1 MMSGVDDPEAYR
13 AESRERWEGAA
24 AGWAATRE
32 AFQRDTAPVSEWL
45 LDATALRPGMTVLE
59 VAAGTG
65 DLGLEAA
72 RRVAPDG
79 KAIITDGAEAM
90 VEVARAR
97 AAELGVENAEIRPME
112 AEWLDL
118 PAGAVDAV
126 VSRWAHMLLADPEAG
141 LREARRVLRSGGR
154 IALAVWDV
162 PERNPWVT
170 RVQRVLLERG
180 HVERPRPG
188 EPGPFALADRE
199 RLEDLLWGAGFADVA
214 IDAVAFEFHAPSL
227 DAWWDHLTRNSPTLA
242 STLATLSP
250 AEHYAVREDV
260 DAAYAEF
267 VAPDGTVTIPARTL
281 VASAEA

>member
-1 MMSGVDDPEAYR
+1 MMDGVDPEAYR
-13 AESRERWEGAA
+13 AESRDCWEGAA
-24 AGWAATRE
+24 AGWAASRE
-32 AFQRDTAPVSEWL
+32 AFQRDTAPVSDWL
-45 LDATALRPGMTVLE
+45 LDAAGLRPGMTVLE

-79 KAIITDGAEAM
+79 RAIVTDGAEAM
-90 VEVARAR
+90 VETARAR
-97 AAELGVENAEIRPME
+97 AAELRVENVEVRAME

-118 PAGAVDAV
+118 LAGAVDAV
-126 VSRWAHMLLADPEAG
+126 LSRWAYMLLADPEAG

-154 IALAVWDV
+154 IALAVWDA

-180 HVERPRPG
+180 LTERPPAG
-188 EPGPFALADRE
+188 QPGPFALADRE
-199 RLEDLLWGAGFADVA
+199 RLEDLLWGAGFAEVTV
-214 IDAVAFEFHAPSL
+214 DAVDFRFTAGSL
-227 DAWWDHLTRNSPTLA
+227 DTWWEHLTRASPSLA
-242 STLATLSP
+242 SSVGKLAP
-250 AEHYAVREDV
+250 AEHYALRDAV

-267 VAPDGTVTIPARTL
+267 AAPDGTVAIPARSL